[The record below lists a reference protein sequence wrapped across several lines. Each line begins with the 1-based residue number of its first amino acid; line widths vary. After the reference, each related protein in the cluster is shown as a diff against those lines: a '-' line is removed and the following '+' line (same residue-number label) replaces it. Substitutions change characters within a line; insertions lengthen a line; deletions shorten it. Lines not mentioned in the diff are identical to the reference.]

1 LIFRGRFVR
10 PFPAAFRPVPQGIGL
25 FFARGRLAFRAQRRI
40 FFLPQ
45 SSPLSKHRRMDGGVS
60 LCQPAWLLFL

>member
-25 FFARGRLAFRAQRRI
+25 FLRGDGWHSGRSEES